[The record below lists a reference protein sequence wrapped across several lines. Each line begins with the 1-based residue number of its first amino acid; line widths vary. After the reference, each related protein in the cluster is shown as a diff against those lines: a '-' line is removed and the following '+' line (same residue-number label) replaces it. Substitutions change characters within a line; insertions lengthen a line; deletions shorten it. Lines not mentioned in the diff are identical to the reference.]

1 MSVDATGRIIRIG
14 DVCGFAS
21 RRGSSISLE
30 PVIIRKVL
38 PGGIKGDKIVS
49 EHVNGTG
56 WTTRLVPTHLI
67 RRSEH
72 MIITGMTEEEA
83 VSLMKIPK
91 GR

>member
-1 MSVDATGRIIRIG
+1 MSVDATGRLIRIG

-30 PVIIRKVL
+30 PVIIREIR
-38 PGGIKGDKIVS
+38 PGGVKGDKVC
-49 EHVNGTG
+49 VTG
-56 WTTRLVPTHLI
+56 RLVPTHLI
-67 RRSEH
+67 RRPEH